1 MSLQRSDLDDYFF
14 RRFKSGDEAAFERIF
29 KAHYHKIAGF
39 CSQFTGDA
47 ETAGNIA
54 QEAFINLW
62 LNREKIETLNGI
74 VSFLYTSARSG
85 CLNDI
90 RHKKVISR
98 YQEHYLQAK
107 EDQLNREILE
117 SFDFSSLEY
126 LELEELIRQA
136 VAKLPEKCRQ
146 VLIMSRFEGKKNQ
159 EIADELQIAVK
170 SVEANMTRALR
181 SLKADLSAY
190 LPAVLIHLLF
200 TSVC

>member
-1 MSLQRSDLDDYFF
+1 M
-14 RRFKSGDEAAFERIF
+14 
-29 KAHYHKIAGF
+29 
-39 CSQFTGDA
+39 
-47 ETAGNIA
+47 
-54 QEAFINLW
+54 
-62 LNREKIETLNGI
+62 
-74 VSFLYTSARSG
+74 
-85 CLNDI
+85 
-90 RHKKVISR
+90 ISR

>member
-1 MSLQRSDLDDYFF
+1 MPLQRSDLDDYFF
-14 RRFKSGDEAAFERIF
+14 SCFKSGDEAVFERIF

-62 LNREKIETLNGI
+62 LNREKIDTLNGI
-74 VSFLYTSARSG
+74 TSFLYTRAKSG
-85 CLNDI
+85 FLNDI
-90 RHKKVISR
+90 RHRKVINKYKER
-98 YQEHYLQAK
+98 YFQAK
-107 EDQLNREILE
+107 EDQLNREVLE
-117 SFDFSSLEY
+117 SFDFNSLEY
-126 LELEELIRQA
+126 RELEGLIRQA

-146 VLIMSRFEGKKNQ
+146 VFMMSRFEGKKGQ

-170 SVEANMTRALR
+170 SVEANMTRALGALR
-181 SLKADLSAY
+181 TDLSAY
-190 LPAVLIHLLF
+190 LPAILVQIIF